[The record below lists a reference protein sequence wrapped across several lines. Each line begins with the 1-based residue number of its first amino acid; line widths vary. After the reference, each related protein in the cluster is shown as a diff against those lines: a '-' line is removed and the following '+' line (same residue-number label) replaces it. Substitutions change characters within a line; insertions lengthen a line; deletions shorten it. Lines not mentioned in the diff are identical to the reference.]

1 MISQDKYHDIIPT
14 QNEYYLKIFKA
25 AVSELWIY
33 RGIKNGRIFETLHQR
48 NFRICIYIIYMYN
61 MYVYIYIY
69 VYIYNKS

>member
-33 RGIKNGRIFETLHQR
+33 RGMAAFSKLYIKETLE
-48 NFRICIYIIYMYN
+48 
-61 MYVYIYIY
+61 YVYIYM
-69 VYIYNKS
+69 YIYNIYV